1 MATRIL
7 VATVAHNE
15 LAPAPPIPPTPGKVG
30 VGFDPIKA
38 ITMGGIANVQF
49 QPPLLPTT
57 DEMPSAIEIHYVPNA
72 AFTAPLTL
80 AIIDGLAGL
89 SSAIYSVPTPA
100 PAPLTTFSIQ
110 VAPPPPNGWNTV
122 AVVAVYPT

>member
-1 MATRIL
+1 L

-15 LAPAPPIPPTPGKVG
+15 LAPAPPIPPTLGKIG
-30 VGFDPIKA
+30 VGFDPVKA
-38 ITMGGIANVQF
+38 ITMGGTANVQILA
-49 QPPLLPTT
+49 PVLPT

-80 AIIDGLAGL
+80 AMIDGLAGL

-100 PAPLTTFSIQ
+100 PAPLTTFPIQ